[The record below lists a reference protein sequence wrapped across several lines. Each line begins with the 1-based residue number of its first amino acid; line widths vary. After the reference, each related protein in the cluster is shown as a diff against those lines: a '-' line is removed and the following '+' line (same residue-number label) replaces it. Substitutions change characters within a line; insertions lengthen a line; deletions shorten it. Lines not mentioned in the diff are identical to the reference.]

1 MISIPSRGWWLA
13 CDGWMNIRVLWGG
26 GWGGGEWKRL
36 ACDG

>member
-13 CDGWMNIRVLWGG
+13 CDGWMNIPSGG
-26 GWGGGEWKRL
+26 GGAGKRL

>member
-13 CDGWMNIRVLWGG
+13 CDGWMNIPSGG
-26 GWGGGEWKRL
+26 GGGAGKRL

>member
-13 CDGWMNIRVLWGG
+13 CDGWMNIPSGG
-26 GWGGGEWKRL
+26 GAGKRL